1 MNLKNYIPKQFYL
14 IVFIFATLSAQ
25 AQRKNTALIN
35 IPLGNRMPFSLGFE
49 RKIFQEKQSNFSI
62 HLTASYGKIDYS
74 KELEKKVTIPKPLL
88 VNTGEV
94 FTSVVLSAL
103 FNLPLSTTDYKR
115 EFISV
120 DRAAIGGLMVL
131 GNKKHGFEMG
141 INMTIDGVKR
151 EEFDGI
157 RNTKSQSKKTQFLL
171 LPNAAYHYQ
180 SNSGFILKIGT
191 QLNKSYGL
199 TENIK
204 PHLFGSV
211 GFSF

>member
-1 MNLKNYIPKQFYL
+1 MNLKNYFPKPFFF
-14 IVFIFATLSAQ
+14 IVFIFSTLAAQ
-25 AQRKNTALIN
+25 AQRKNTVLMN
-35 IPLGNRMPFSLGFE
+35 IPLGNRLPFSLGFE

-62 HLTASYGKIDYS
+62 HLTANYGKLDYS
-74 KELEKKVTIPKPLL
+74 KELEKKVTIPDPIIIK
-88 VNTGEV
+88 TGDI
-94 FTSVVLSAL
+94 LSSIFLSSL
-103 FNLPLSTTDYKR
+103 FSLPLSTTDYKR